1 MIVQIL
7 EIIQSNPDWVLYG
20 LGVLVLLM
28 LALLIWRRADR
39 LRDAQD
45 VITSQDMQLETL
57 EGHAVEQAQIL
68 AELREEIVR
77 LETTLAH
84 HKETEGTLKTQF
96 TNLANEVMRSQR
108 ADFKRENEGHLTQV
122 LQPLKEH
129 ITRFETE
136 LREVHKSADKDRVAL
151 KSEISNLMTQSLQV
165 SEEAHNLTQALK
177 GDTQK
182 QGAWGEMILA
192 SILESSGLQE
202 GTEYETQAHHRNED
216 GAALRPD
223 VIVNLPGGR
232 KLVIDSKVSLTAYER
247 AVNAENPDA
256 RAVAMDAHITSIKGH
271 INGLSDKKY
280 GQVDDG
286 AIDYVIMF
294 MPIESA
300 FSEAVRADSK
310 LMLHAAKKN
319 VIIATPNILMLALKT
334 VENLWSVEKRN
345 KNALEIAKRA
355 GLLYDKFH
363 GFVED
368 MDKIGTQLN
377 TVQTTHAKAVSKLK
391 DGQGNLHFQVE
402 DLKKLGAR
410 ASKQLDVETP
420 DTPHLPEPDEG
431 A

>member
-1 MIVQIL
+1 MIMQIL
-7 EIIQSNPDWVLYG
+7 EGIQNNPDWVLYG
-20 LGVLVLLM
+20 LGLLVFLV
-28 LALLIWRRADR
+28 LALLIWRRSDR
-39 LRDAQD
+39 LQDAQD
-45 VITSQDMQLETL
+45 QVESQRIELEKL
-57 EGHAVEQAQIL
+57 EGQTVKQGQTL
-68 AELREEIVR
+68 AELRTKIVR
-77 LETTLAH
+77 LETRLELH
-84 HKETEGTLKTQF
+84 QKTEGTLKTQF
-96 TNLANEVMRSQR
+96 TNLANEVMRNQR
-108 ADFKRENEGHLTQV
+108 ADFKLENEGHLTQV

-129 ITRFETE
+129 ISRFETE

-165 SEEAHNLTQALK
+165 SQEAHNLTQALK

-192 SILESSGLQE
+192 SILENSGLQE
-202 GTEYETQAHHRNED
+202 GSEYETQAHHRKDD
-216 GAALRPD
+216 GMALRPD

-256 RAVAMDAHITSIKGH
+256 RALAMAAHVTSVKMH
-271 INGLSDKKY
+271 INELSEKKY
-280 GQVDDG
+280 SQVDDG

-345 KNALEIAKRA
+345 RNALEIAKRA

-368 MDKIGTQLN
+368 MNKIGMQLN

-410 ASKQLDVETP
+410 AAKQLEVESEDTAQLSSP
-420 DTPHLPEPDEG
+420 DAG
-431 A
+431 S